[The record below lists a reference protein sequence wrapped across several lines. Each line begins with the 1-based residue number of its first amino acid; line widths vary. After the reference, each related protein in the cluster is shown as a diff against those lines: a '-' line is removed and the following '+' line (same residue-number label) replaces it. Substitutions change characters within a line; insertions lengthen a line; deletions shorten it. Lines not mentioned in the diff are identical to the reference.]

1 MNIKR
6 IFLEALEQASTD
18 ISIENGIFDI
28 SKQEH
33 IEVLREYLLNS
44 NIDHNIV
51 NQYLNKM
58 LEGKFP
64 ERQAYNSNGILVT
77 FPTS

>member
-1 MNIKR
+1 MNIKQ
-6 IFLEALEQASTD
+6 IFFEALEQASTD

-44 NIDHNIV
+44 NIDHK
-51 NQYLNKM
+51 L
-58 LEGKFP
+58 
-64 ERQAYNSNGILVT
+64 
-77 FPTS
+77 